1 MWGRKEM
8 KDNFEDA
15 LQFAMTAHRGQ
26 LDNGWTPYIQHL
38 IGVWSRVRYES
49 LTTQIV
55 ALLHDSVEDT
65 NVTVPDIRRA
75 FGEEVADAVLILT
88 HTGSVKYDA
97 YIQNIISHGNRHAI
111 AVKIADLEDNS
122 SDIRLQRLPEKKRE
136 YFRKRIAEKY
146 LPAKHRLQQA
156 LEAL

>member
-1 MWGRKEM
+1 M

-26 LDNGWTPYIQHL
+26 LDNGWTPYIMHL
-38 IGVWSRVRYES
+38 MGVWSRVRFEP

-55 ALLHDSVEDT
+55 ALLHDTVEDT
-65 NVTVPDIRRA
+65 KVKLDDIRRE
-75 FGEEVADAVLILT
+75 FGEDVSDAIRLLT
-88 HTGSVKYDA
+88 HTQFLKYDL
-97 YIQNIISHGNRHAI
+97 YIQNILTSGNRHAI

-122 SDIRLQRLPEKKRE
+122 SEIRLQRLPENKRE

-146 LPAKHRLQQA
+146 TPAKQLLQTA
-156 LEAL
+156 LELL